1 MPQTFLVLGATGML
15 GNACMRALKR
25 EDDDEVF
32 GTIRGSSA
40 ASLFPIE
47 VRPRLLA
54 GVDAGDFDSVVRAF
68 ADIRPNVVVNCIGMV
83 KQRAESKD
91 PLRALP
97 LNAMFPHRL
106 HNLTRAV
113 GARLIHVSTDCVFR
127 GDKGTYL
134 ESDRPD
140 ADDIYGVSK
149 QLGEVDGDAAVTLRT
164 SIIGHELASSRSLVD
179 WFLAQDGPVNGYT
192 RAVFSGVPTVEL
204 GRIIRDYVV
213 PNPDLAG
220 LYHVSAEPINKYD
233 LLTLIAQAYGA
244 TTQITPSEQVVID
257 RSLDSSRFRAATG
270 YVPPSWPD
278 LIRRMREFG

>member
-1 MPQTFLVLGATGML
+1 ML
-15 GNACMRALKR
+15 GNACVRALGR
-25 EDDDEVF
+25 DDDDQVF
-32 GTIRGSSA
+32 GTIRSSSVA
-40 ASLFPIE
+40 DLFPGE
-47 VRPRLLA
+47 VRPRLVT
-54 GVDAGDFDSVVRAF
+54 GVDAVDFDSVVRAF
-68 ADIRPNVVVNCIGMV
+68 AEVRPTVVVNCIGMV
-83 KQRAESKD
+83 KQLVESKD
-91 PLRALP
+91 PLHALP
-97 LNAMFPHRL
+97 LNAVFPHRL

-127 GDKGTYL
+127 GDRGMYL

-149 QLGEVDGDAAVTLRT
+149 QLGEVDGDTAVTLRT
-164 SIIGHELASSRSLVD
+164 SIIGRELTSSRSLVD
-179 WFLAQDGPVNGYT
+179 WFLSQEQPVDGYT

-213 PNPDLAG
+213 PNPGLRG
-220 LYHVSAEPINKYD
+220 LYHVSAEPINKHD
-233 LLTLIAQAYGA
+233 LLTLIAQAYGK
-244 TTQITPSEQVVID
+244 TVQITPSERVVID